1 MNYYLFHLIL
11 FIFSVSIFIFTAK
24 VLKSGSEHPLSVT
37 TFFITAFVGIA
48 PFFLQ
53 ETIFNFSEPICIK
66 QIEKVKIDYSWK
78 QQGNTFFHNK
88 KTHSIKTIIDYRRI
102 DINNPPDS
110 VIAFEYVYENIWI
123 IEPSQSFFVYSAFP
137 TKYTTEGACIT
148 HVETK

>member
-1 MNYYLFHLIL
+1 MNYYLFHLNFIL
-11 FIFSVSIFIFTAK
+11 FFLVSIFIFTAK

-88 KTHSIKTIIDYRRI
+88 KTHSIK
-102 DINNPPDS
+102 PLL
-110 VIAFEYVYENIWI
+110 
-123 IEPSQSFFVYSAFP
+123 
-137 TKYTTEGACIT
+137 TTEEST
-148 HVETK
+148 